1 MKDIKTLKVLS
12 ISHVP
17 LESNYGA
24 GTSLRL
30 HWRAMLPQL
39 SAGLIEPHLIT
50 RIVLRDVIGGKNIS
64 KSIRGKPFFL
74 HRNFIL
80 PFELNYERGNL
91 TCVKEFRM
99 KMSSVIH
106 KAIFKIYAG
115 RLIEVI
121 ELEKHDVVHLNSVVL
136 APVARAIKNR
146 LGVRSPYII
155 LHVREFLDNK
165 ISKKQISD
173 ICAADYFICIDVA
186 AKKRFINTAGV
197 TLTKRCSVINNPFF
211 TPQNIIHGDVFVN
224 DKTDIKRFA
233 IAGGVTSDKGVLRV
247 CEAFLGAEIPDA
259 VLYIVGAGAG
269 PYYEKVKNLVV
280 GSNEKCR
287 LLGELDQ
294 LSERGFYNSIDVLI
308 RGDKSFRTGR
318 TVYEALYAGA
328 SVVFPGSVSDLE
340 SDTELYRFKDQIY
353 LFEPNSS
360 QKLIEALVKAS
371 RFIIPSERTLRT
383 HLDNFKQYRERM
395 SQIYF
400 AHRQSG

>member
-30 HWRAMLPQL
+30 HWRALLPQI

-50 RIVLRDVIGGKNIS
+50 PIGLREAMGGKNIS
-64 KSIRGKPFFL
+64 KSIGGKPFIS
-74 HRNFIL
+74 HRNFFL
-80 PFELNYERGNL
+80 PFELNYERENP
-91 TCVKEFRM
+91 TYVKEFRS
-99 KMSSVIH
+99 KMLSVIY

-115 RLIEVI
+115 RFIEI
-121 ELEKHDVVHLNSVVL
+121 IDLGKFDVVHLNSVVL
-136 APVARAIKNR
+136 APVATTIKNR

-173 ICAADYFICIDVA
+173 ICAADNFICIDVA
-186 AKKRFINTAGV
+186 AQKRLVTTAGD
-197 TLTKRCSVINNPFF
+197 TLIKRCSVINNPFF
-211 TPQNIIHGDVFVN
+211 SPENIFHSDVFGD
-224 DKTDIKRFA
+224 DKNGIKRFA
-233 IAGGVTSDKGVLRV
+233 IAGCVTSDKGVLRV
-247 CEAFLGAEIPDA
+247 CEAFLEAEIPDA
-259 VLYIVGAGAG
+259 ILYIVGAGAG
-269 PYYEKVKNLVV
+269 PYYEKVKSLVL

-294 LSERGFYNSIDVLI
+294 LSERGFFNSIDVLI

-328 SVVFPGSVSDLE
+328 SVVFPGVYTDLE
-340 SDTELYRFKDQIY
+340 SDNELHRFKDKIY

-360 QKLIEALVKAS
+360 QKLIDALVKAS
-371 RFIIPSERTLRT
+371 RSIIPSERTLRP
-383 HLDNFKQYRERM
+383 HLDNFMQYRERV

-400 AHRQSG
+400 AHRQPG